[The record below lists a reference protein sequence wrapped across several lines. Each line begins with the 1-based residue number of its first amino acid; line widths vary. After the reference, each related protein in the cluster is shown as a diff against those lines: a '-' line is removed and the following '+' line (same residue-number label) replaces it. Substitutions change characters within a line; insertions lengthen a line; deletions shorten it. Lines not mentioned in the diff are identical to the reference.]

1 MNDEKLIEEVR
12 AREILYNKACV
23 GYRVPSKKKAA
34 WVSVAKE
41 LGATDEQCSKRWL
54 TLRERFSREV
64 RKMESPS
71 GSGASNTETWPLFD
85 NMSFLKLYIQPRP
98 NRCTTNI
105 LEDIYSQ
112 ELFEPFTFESSPT
125 ILSSPSELSSSTPI
139 RKRVKKTNSD
149 DDSCF
154 KEACELYKS
163 MCAERSN
170 CSEAV
175 RSFGVMLTSIMNGMS
190 EVKQMKAIQV
200 LTNSLFAIKSEPE

>member
-23 GYRVPSKKKAA
+23 GYRVPSRKRDA

-41 LGATDEQCSKRWL
+41 LGATEQCSKRWL

-64 RKMESPS
+64 RKMEAPS
-71 GSGASNTETWPLFD
+71 GSGASDAETWPLFD
-85 NMSFLKLYIQPRP
+85 NMSFLKQYIQPRP

-105 LEDIYSQ
+105 LDDMFSQ
-112 ELFEPFTFESSPT
+112 ELLEPISFECSQTN
-125 ILSSPSELSSSTPI
+125 LSSPSELSFSTPI

-149 DDSCF
+149 DDGCF

-163 MCAERSN
+163 MCAERSKG
-170 CSEAV
+170 SEAV
-175 RSFGVMLTSIMNGMS
+175 RSFGVMLTSIMNDNNI
-190 EVKQMKAIQV
+190 KQIKAIQV

>member
-23 GYRVPSKKKAA
+23 GYRVPSRKRDA

-41 LGATDEQCSKRWL
+41 LGATEEQCSKRWL
-54 TLRERFSREV
+54 TLREKFSRVV
-64 RKMESPS
+64 RKMEAPS
-71 GSGASNTETWPLFD
+71 GSGASNAETWPLFD
-85 NMSFLKLYIQPRP
+85 NMSFLKLYIRPRP

-105 LEDIYSQ
+105 LDDMFSQ
-112 ELFEPFTFESSPT
+112 ELLEPISFECSQTNLP
-125 ILSSPSELSSSTPI
+125 SPSELSFSTPI

-149 DDSCF
+149 DDGCF

-163 MCAERSN
+163 MCAERSKA
-170 CSEAV
+170 SEAV
-175 RSFGVMLTSIMNGMS
+175 RSFGVMLTSIMNDMN

>member
-23 GYRVPSKKKAA
+23 GYRVPGKKKAA

-71 GSGASNTETWPLFD
+71 GSGASNTD

-105 LEDIYSQ
+105 LEDMYSQ
-112 ELFEPFTFESSPT
+112 ELLEPFSFESSPT
-125 ILSSPSELSSSTPI
+125 ILSSPSELSTSTPI

-175 RSFGVMLTSIMNGMS
+175 RSLTSIMNGMS
-190 EVKQMKAIQV
+190 EI
-200 LTNSLFAIKSEPE
+200 

>member
-23 GYRVPSKKKAA
+23 GYRVPSRKRDA

-41 LGATDEQCSKRWL
+41 LGATEEQCSKRWL

-64 RKMESPS
+64 RKMEAPS
-71 GSGASNTETWPLFD
+71 GSGASNAETWPLFD
-85 NMSFLKLYIQPRP
+85 NMSFLKQYIQPRP

-105 LEDIYSQ
+105 LDDMFSQ
-112 ELFEPFTFESSPT
+112 ELLEPISFECSQTN
-125 ILSSPSELSSSTPI
+125 LSSPSELSFSTPI

-149 DDSCF
+149 DDGCF

-163 MCAERSN
+163 MCAERSKG
-170 CSEAV
+170 SEAV
-175 RSFGVMLTSIMNGMS
+175 VVWCYVDLYHER
-190 EVKQMKAIQV
+190 
-200 LTNSLFAIKSEPE
+200 